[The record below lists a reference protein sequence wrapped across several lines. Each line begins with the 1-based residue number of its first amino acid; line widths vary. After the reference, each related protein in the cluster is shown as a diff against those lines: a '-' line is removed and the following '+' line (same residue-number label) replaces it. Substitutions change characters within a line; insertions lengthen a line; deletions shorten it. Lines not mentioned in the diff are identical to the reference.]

1 MEYSSQKDEL
11 LLELQECRE
20 DERNSR
26 MEILGAFT
34 AGETI
39 LGVLFGASFLE
50 IDNMSIYIRCIF
62 YICIIVFLAVIS
74 YVIVLGIDNIL
85 RHYYMKDIEKRLNIM
100 NLF

>member
-39 LGVLFGASFLE
+39 LGVLVMYL
-50 IDNMSIYIRCIF
+50 I
-62 YICIIVFLAVIS
+62 
-74 YVIVLGIDNIL
+74 
-85 RHYYMKDIEKRLNIM
+85 KRRGDMI
-100 NLF
+100 